1 MEEKI
6 EKSEKKRF
14 DYIRKLKTSSL
25 NILKGNYVGE
35 RQAVADKIVQNRVW
49 WSVGGGLIPI
59 PWVDLVAVT
68 GVQLSMIYALSKNY
82 DVEFKKNQARTI
94 VASLLGSIVPSSL
107 ARGTVGSSLKAIP
120 VLGAT
125 LGGISMSAFSG
136 AATYAIGKVFIQHFE
151 TGGTFMDLD
160 VEKMR
165 EFFKEQFE
173 EGKVE
178 AEKIDKEELAP
189 KKDNVKPKPTPVK
202 KTE

>member
-1 MEEKI
+1 M
-6 EKSEKKRF
+6 EKK
-14 DYIRKLKTSSL
+14 LEKTSQKFSNCINSFKTSCE

-59 PWVDLVAVT
+59 PWVDIVAVT
-68 GVQLSMIYALSKNY
+68 GVQLSMIYALSQNY
-82 DVEFKKNQARTI
+82 DVEFKKNQAKTI

-120 VLGAT
+120 ILGST

-189 KKDNVKPKPTPVK
+189 KKDKAKPAAVK
-202 KTE
+202 KTK